1 MAEDKDNSQE
11 KSEEPTQKRLQDA
24 RKEGQVARSRELST
38 MALLMLGVSSLFLSG
53 HWLAT
58 KLASIMRLNFALE
71 RDIAFD
77 TSRMFQYLSE
87 SILSVTSALL
97 PLFVTL
103 FIVGAAAP
111 ILVGGWILSGKSLQ
125 PKWSRINPLS
135 GLKRM
140 FSLKSLVELVKA
152 IAKVLVI
159 TAFVLLVLFI
169 RQDDLLALGKEN
181 TLQAIVHGSWI
192 LGWASIAICSSLI
205 LIALI
210 DVPFQVWE
218 HQRKLKMTKQEI
230 KDEFK
235 DTEGK
240 PEVKSRIRQLQ
251 RDLAQQR
258 MMAEVPKADVVITNP
273 THYAVALKY
282 DPEQAD
288 APFLVAKG
296 VDEVAI
302 KIREIAKEHEV
313 VMLEAPPLARAI
325 YFNTKINQQIPAA
338 LYMAVAQ
345 ILAYVFQLKQYRTGQ
360 GQRPGP
366 MPNVDVPDELRK

>member
-11 KSEEPTQKRLQDA
+11 KTEQPTQKRLQDA
-24 RKEGQVARSRELST
+24 RKEGQVARSKELST

-53 HWLAT
+53 HFLAT
-58 KLASIMRLNFALE
+58 KLAGIMRLNFAFE
-71 RDIAFD
+71 REIAFD
-77 TSRMFQYLSE
+77 TARMFQYLGE
-87 SILSVTSALL
+87 SISAATFALL
-97 PLFVTL
+97 PLFITL
-103 FIVGAAAP
+103 LLVGLASP
-111 ILVGGWILSGKSLQ
+111 ILVGGWIFSGKSLL
-125 PKWSRINPLS
+125 PKLNRIDPLS

-140 FSLKSLVELVKA
+140 FSLKSLVELIKA
-152 IAKVLVI
+152 IAKVLVV
-159 TAFVLLVLFI
+159 TAFVLLVLFV

-181 TLQAIVHGSWI
+181 IMQAIVHGSWI
-192 LGWASIAICSSLI
+192 LGWASLAICSSLI

-273 THYAVALKY
+273 THFSVALKY

-288 APFLVAKG
+288 APYLIAKG
-296 VDEVAI
+296 ADEVAL

-313 VMLEAPPLARAI
+313 VMLEAPPLSRAI
-325 YFNTKINQQIPAA
+325 YYNTKINQQIPTA

-345 ILAYVFQLKQYRTGQ
+345 VLAYVYQLKQYRNGQ
-360 GQRPGP
+360 GQKPGP
-366 MPNVDVPDELRK
+366 VPKVTVPDELQK